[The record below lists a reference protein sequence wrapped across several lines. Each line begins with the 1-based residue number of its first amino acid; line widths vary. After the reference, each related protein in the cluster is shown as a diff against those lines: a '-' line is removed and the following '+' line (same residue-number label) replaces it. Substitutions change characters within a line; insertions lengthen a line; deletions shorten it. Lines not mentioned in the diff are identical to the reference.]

1 MKCTTSIKSTVR
13 SSKSP
18 RSRKNRIRAKYAYTL
33 RDEGVMYTALG
44 DPIIFEGPGRYVC
57 GGCFLLLKS
66 MDVRFWS
73 RSPLPETLPTL
84 PMQMTPYAHSKCG
97 CELNILS
104 RSHYLFPNS
113 PHEEESTFMAY
124 SLTCR
129 CLSAIR
135 AKVNGVFR
143 MEMNEKIVPSLN
155 SGERASWMRHK
166 LMDLD
171 AWHITSVSTSPKEEV
186 KSSSTPWGCC
196 GYHMAFRKRSSFE
209 ERWQKNW
216 LAGMKKKSRSRN
228 GRDRAYSWER
238 LPRKHIRNHY
248 ENIYKFVYR
257 IIWEYNSVNI
267 NYFYSHYQS

>member
-1 MKCTTSIKSTVR
+1 MEKSL
-13 SSKSP
+13 KSP
-18 RSRKNRIRAKYAYTL
+18 RSRKNRTRAKYAYTL
-33 RDEGVMYTALG
+33 RDEGVMYSALG

-73 RSPLPETLPTL
+73 RSPLPEMLRTLPT
-84 PMQMTPYAHSKCG
+84 QMIPYAYSKCG

-113 PHEEESTFMAY
+113 HPEAESTFMAY

-143 MEMNEKIVPSLN
+143 MEMREKLGPSLS

-166 LMDLD
+166 LMALD
-171 AWHITSVSTSPKEEV
+171 AWRITSASTSPKEV
-186 KSSSTPWGCC
+186 NKSFLT
-196 GYHMAFRKRSSFE
+196 
-209 ERWQKNW
+209 
-216 LAGMKKKSRSRN
+216 L
-228 GRDRAYSWER
+228 
-238 LPRKHIRNHY
+238 
-248 ENIYKFVYR
+248 
-257 IIWEYNSVNI
+257 
-267 NYFYSHYQS
+267 

>member
-18 RSRKNRIRAKYAYTL
+18 GSGKSRTHAKYAYTL

-73 RSPLPETLPTL
+73 RSPLPEMLPTL
-84 PMQMTPYAHSKCG
+84 PMQTTPYAHSKCG
-97 CELNILS
+97 CELNILLH
-104 RSHYLFPNS
+104 SHYLFPNS
-113 PHEEESTFMAY
+113 LQGEESTFMAY

-143 MEMNEKIVPSLN
+143 MEMREKLGRLPS
-155 SGERASWMRHK
+155 SGERVSWMRRK

-171 AWHITSVSTSPKEEV
+171 AWLITSASTSPKEV
-186 KSSSTPWGCC
+186 NKSSSTP
-196 GYHMAFRKRSSFE
+196 
-209 ERWQKNW
+209 
-216 LAGMKKKSRSRN
+216 
-228 GRDRAYSWER
+228 
-238 LPRKHIRNHY
+238 
-248 ENIYKFVYR
+248 
-257 IIWEYNSVNI
+257 
-267 NYFYSHYQS
+267 